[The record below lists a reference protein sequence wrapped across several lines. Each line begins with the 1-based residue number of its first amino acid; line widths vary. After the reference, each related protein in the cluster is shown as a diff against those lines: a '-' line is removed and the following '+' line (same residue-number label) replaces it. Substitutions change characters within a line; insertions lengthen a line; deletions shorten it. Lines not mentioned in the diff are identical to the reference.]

1 MPQEVA
7 IDYRQLADA
16 LIARQQPSRTKAV
29 SSTPT
34 TTYAHG
40 PGGLFSAPGMS
51 RPVISAM
58 LLPNM
63 GLQSRLP
70 VKSATDVNPLY
81 GIFTGVTATTGSEP
95 TNVCD
100 DPPVAGLSKLCT
112 HSFVFGRQSRMSRVL
127 DLDRIGKTVN
137 RGEFLDYQFLG
148 NPFQDGQVPT
158 APMIPGSTDMT
169 RVLNTEMS
177 KILLELAVAWSR
189 DFAKEVYTGNP
200 TNNTSGGGRAY
211 YYGLDIL
218 INTGYRDAITGQA
231 CAAADSIVA
240 NFGNLNVA
248 SNGAT
253 IVATIANIFRRLRYI
268 ASRAGLDPVNWA
280 IVMTEGLFYELTAVW
295 PCAYNTSACLTL
307 PTGSTQFVQAS
318 DQVAMRDSMRGDI
331 YGRTGQY
338 LLIDGQRVEVI
349 LDDAVPET
357 EGFAGGAFQSSIY
370 FVPLTILG
378 GQPATYFEYFNY
390 DANGASMDAARLLAP
405 DGSYYTSDD
414 GRFFWHKK
422 PPTNFCVQLLAK
434 TEPRLMLLT
443 PHLAAR
449 LTNVRYSPMQH
460 VRSPFTDSAYFS
472 NGGRTD
478 FIGFGPSYYS
488 PTS

>member
-1 MPQEVA
+1 MEQTINYEL
-7 IDYRQLADA
+7 LAQA
-16 LIARQQPSRTKAV
+16 LIGQQTRTKAV

-40 PGGLFSAPGMS
+40 PGGLFSTPGLS

-58 LLPNM
+58 LLPHM

-70 VKSATDVNPLY
+70 VRPATDVNPLY

-95 TNVCD
+95 TGVCD
-100 DPPVAGLSKLCT
+100 DPPVAGLSKLCQ

-127 DLDRIGKTVN
+127 DLDRIGKTTN
-137 RGEFLDYQFLG
+137 RGEFLDLQFVG
-148 NPFQDGQVPT
+148 NPFQDGRVPT
-158 APMIPGSTDMT
+158 APTIAGATDMSQ
-169 RVLNTEMS
+169 VLNRETS
-177 KILLELAVAWSR
+177 KILFELAVAWSR

-200 TNNTSGGGRAY
+200 TNNTSGGGRTY
-211 YYGLDIL
+211 YYGLDSL
-218 INTGYRDAITGQA
+218 INTGYRDAVTGTA

-240 NFGNLNVA
+240 SFGNLNIA
-248 SNGAT
+248 QNGAYA
-253 IVATIANIFRRLRYI
+253 VSTIANMYRRLRYI
-268 ASRAGLDPVNWA
+268 ASRAGLDPVTWA

-295 PCAYNTSACLTL
+295 PCAYNTAACSTL
-307 PTGSTQFVQAS
+307 PSGSTQFVAAN
-318 DQVAMRDSMRGDI
+318 DQIAMRDSMRANI
-331 YGRTGQY
+331 YEKTGQY

-357 EGFAGGAFQSSIY
+357 EGFANGQFQSSMY
-370 FVPLTILG
+370 FVPLTIMG
-378 GQPATYFEYFNY
+378 GTPATFFEYFNY
-390 DANGASMDAARLLAP
+390 DMAGGSMEAARILAP
-405 DGSYYTSDD
+405 GDSYYTSDD

-434 TEPRLMLLT
+434 TEPRLLLLT

-449 LTNVRYSPMQH
+449 LTNIRYAPIQH
-460 VRSPFTDSAYFS
+460 VRSPFSDSAYFA
-472 NGGRTD
+472 NGGLTN
-478 FIGFGPSYYS
+478 GGYSGPSYYS